1 MKIGFLGAGNM
12 GKAIID
18 GLLNTN
24 AFTNE
29 NIKVVINSDKS
40 FQYWNNRHISVS
52 KKWEFLRDCEIIIL
66 ALTPQDILKLKF

>member
-40 FQYWNNRHISVS
+40 FQY
-52 KKWEFLRDCEIIIL
+52 
-66 ALTPQDILKLKF
+66 

>member
-40 FQYWNNRHISVS
+40 FQYWNNRHINVS
-52 KKWEFLRDCEIIIL
+52 KQWEFLRDCEIIIL
-66 ALTPQDILKLKF
+66 ALTPPKIF